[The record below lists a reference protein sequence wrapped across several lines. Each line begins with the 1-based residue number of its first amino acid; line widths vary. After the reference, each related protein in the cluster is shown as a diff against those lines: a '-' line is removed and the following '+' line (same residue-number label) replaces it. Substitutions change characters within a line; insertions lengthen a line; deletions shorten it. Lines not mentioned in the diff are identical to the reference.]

1 MGTITRSFANNIT
14 SGGTF
19 DATDLTGTIPSSNIA
34 DASVGNI
41 TDVPALVATTKE
53 SSDPPS
59 PVAGQIWYN
68 TTDRVLR
75 GYIIGA
81 SWASGGNLNTGRATS
96 GFGVST
102 PTGAVVAGEGGSP
115 VSDRAETELYDG
127 TSWTEVNDVPTAR
140 QAPASGGTQT
150 AGLQATGYHP
160 SPSSRDDTYEFDGT
174 TWTSGGDTPTQV
186 YDGEV
191 IGTQTA
197 ALYATTGEILPLPT
211 AGKEHYHYDGTS
223 WSDQTDLSSTHVQGN
238 GFGTT
243 TSAAIIA
250 GGRAN
255 TPGAPSVRTVL
266 VEEWNGSAWTEVGD
280 INTARSA
287 SGTFGPVTSGI
298 MAGGNIGP
306 TRIANVESWDGTS
319 WTETSTDL
327 SSPATSVGSNTT
339 STTNA
344 FIAGGS
350 PAATRTEE
358 YSNVLVTSTLG
369 AS

>member
-1 MGTITRSFANNIT
+1 MADYSTAKGTLVSYRTADPDNPQLGEIWYRS
-14 SGGTF
+14 
-19 DATDLTGTIPSSNIA
+19 DTGDVKLRANIA
-34 DASVGNI
+34 AW
-41 TDVPALVATTKE
+41 AT
-53 SSDPPS
+53 
-59 PVAGQIWYN
+59 
-68 TTDRVLR
+68 
-75 GYIIGA
+75 
-81 SWASGGNLNTGRATS
+81 GGNLNTGRATS

-102 PTGAVVAGEGGSP
+102 PTGAVVAGEGGG
-115 VSDRAETELYDG
+115 SDRAETELYDG

-160 SPSSRDDTYEFDGT
+160 TPGNRDDTFEFDGT
-174 TWTSGGDTPTQV
+174 SWTTGGNTPTEV
-186 YDGEV
+186 YDGEI

-197 ALYATTGEILPLPT
+197 ALYATTGEILSLPT

-223 WSDQTDLSSTHVQGN
+223 WSDQTDLTNTHVQGN

-255 TPGAPSVRTVL
+255 TPGAPSVRTNV
-266 VEEWNGSAWTEVGD
+266 VEEWNGSSWTEVGD
-280 INTARSA
+280 TNTARSA

-298 MAGGNIGP
+298 MAGGNLGP
-306 TRIANVESWDGTS
+306 ARVTNVESWDGTS

-339 STTNA
+339 SATNA
-344 FIAGGS
+344 FIAGGPPS
-350 PAATRTEE
+350 ATRTEE
-358 YSNVLVTSTLG
+358 YTVSATTQSVTTS
-369 AS
+369 